1 MLIQRHRKS
10 VDMIEIMSLR
20 SMDTSNFE
28 IIPVPK
34 KCKMI
39 DFAMEHI
46 ENYDPDSGYGYF
58 QFSKENEEYIS
69 PKTEVILVSEVSI
82 IIMIIVCIIIMLHII
97 INLIFLPIVLQD
109 KEQRCT
115 GSKARKI
122 LGVSDKR
129 ELLMLPDLSATPW
142 KYVFIQSTSR
152 VRMLCEGTHFLFCK
166 IHHS

>member
-28 IIPVPK
+28 IIPVLK

-39 DFAMEHI
+39 DFAMENI

-82 IIMIIVCIIIMLHII
+82 IIL
-97 INLIFLPIVLQD
+97 
-109 KEQRCT
+109 
-115 GSKARKI
+115 
-122 LGVSDKR
+122 
-129 ELLMLPDLSATPW
+129 
-142 KYVFIQSTSR
+142 
-152 VRMLCEGTHFLFCK
+152 
-166 IHHS
+166 